1 MNIKFKKKGSVFY
14 TIFFSLLILFIL
26 AVIGL
31 VISTPYEIDLK
42 ISQFFE
48 KALNYEIGKYWAVTY
63 EMLGN
68 MLLGPFLCCAFM
80 VIVESWFL
88 YKSQNNQL
96 NFWSKNKWIIKA
108 VYLAILISSLLVIT
122 IGSYLQL
129 KKGNGF
135 GSDGDAVFLMS
146 MHYRKVA
153 LIISII
159 ITHLIMVVSFYLL
172 HFKFARSKN
181 FLSNQYWVESIKV
194 ILFAIVTYIIIV
206 LLKGMTSRLY
216 YYNVIYA
223 DLLEK
228 MKQEG
233 YQDWVDIYL
242 NQTEF
247 KHGLVDSNNNVIN
260 IKGNWAWYVINGTI
274 FHPRQDLAF
283 YNKWVEWAFPSGH
296 IIGTLTMSTTFFFFL
311 SNKKKK
317 SYINII
323 FLVIFLIHLL
333 SMSCALVVDRGHWF
347 SDVCFSY
354 LFGIPLI
361 WVVHKIGE
369 RIKQRVNKV
378 NRYKK

>member
-1 MNIKFKKKGSVFY
+1 MNIKFKKKSSVFY

-31 VISTPYEIDLK
+31 VISTPYKTDLK
-42 ISQFFE
+42 ISKFCE
-48 KALNYEIGKYWAVTY
+48 KALNYEIGKYWAVIY

-68 MLLGPFLCCAFM
+68 MLLTPFICFACM
-80 VIVESWFL
+80 VFVESWFL
-88 YKSQNNQL
+88 HKSQNNQL
-96 NFWSKNKWIIKA
+96 NFWSKNKWIIK
-108 VYLAILISSLLVIT
+108 VIYLAILISSLSVLST
-122 IGSYLQL
+122 GSYFQL

-135 GSDGDAVFLMS
+135 GVDGDAVFLMS

-153 LIISII
+153 LIFSII
-159 ITHLIMVVSFYLL
+159 VTHLIMIVGFCLL
-172 HFKFARSKN
+172 HFKFARSQN
-181 FLSNQYWVESIKV
+181 FLSNQYWIESIKV

-206 LLKGMTSRLY
+206 LLKGMTSRVY

-233 YQDWVDIYL
+233 HQDWVNIYL

-247 KHGLVDSNNNVIN
+247 KHGLVDGNKVIN
-260 IKGNWAWYVINGTI
+260 IDGDWPWYVINGTM
-274 FHPRQDLAF
+274 FHPRQDLNF
-283 YNKWVEWAFPSGH
+283 YHKWVEWAFPSGH

-311 SNKKKK
+311 SNKKKL
-317 SYINII
+317 SYVNII
-323 FLVIFLIHLL
+323 FLVISLLHLL

-354 LFGIPLI
+354 LFGLPLI

-369 RIKQRVNKV
+369 KIKQRTNNK
-378 NRYKK
+378 K

>member
-1 MNIKFKKKGSVFY
+1 
-14 TIFFSLLILFIL
+14 
-26 AVIGL
+26 
-31 VISTPYEIDLK
+31 
-42 ISQFFE
+42 
-48 KALNYEIGKYWAVTY
+48 
-63 EMLGN
+63 MLGN
-68 MLLGPFLCCAFM
+68 VLLTPFICFACM
-80 VIVESWFL
+80 VVVESWFL
-88 YKSQNNQL
+88 YKSKNNQL
-96 NFWSKNKWIIKA
+96 NFWSKNKWIIK
-108 VYLAILISSLLVIT
+108 VIYLLILIWSLLALS

-153 LIISII
+153 LIFSII
-159 ITHLIMVVSFYLL
+159 VTHLIMIVGFCLL
-172 HFKFARSKN
+172 HFKFARSQN
-181 FLSNQYWVESIKV
+181 FLSNQYWIESIKV

-206 LLKGMTSRLY
+206 LLKGMTSRVY
-216 YYNVIYA
+216 YYNVVYA

-233 YQDWVDIYL
+233 HQDWVNVYL

-247 KHGLVDSNNNVIN
+247 KHGLVDGNNNVIN
-260 IKGNWAWYVINGTI
+260 IEGDWAWYVINGTM
-274 FHPRQDLAF
+274 FHPRQDLNF
-283 YNKWVEWAFPSGH
+283 YHKWVEWAFPSGH

-311 SNKKKK
+311 SNKKKL

-323 FLVIFLIHLL
+323 FLVIFLLHLL

-354 LFGIPLI
+354 LFGLPLI

-369 RIKQRVNKV
+369 KIKQRINNK
-378 NRYKK
+378 K